1 VAKEPLHPLDIPDDT
16 TKAGL
21 ARWMLES
28 AARGYALRLAALV
41 ALLGAT
47 IAALSADA
55 PAGPRIATIVV
66 GVAGAFVLLVSQL
79 GSWRRSR
86 QWALIAVTGLVSLA
100 LLVTVVRLG

>member
-1 VAKEPLHPLDIPDDT
+1 MAEEPLNPLEIPDDT

-21 ARWMLES
+21 AGWMLES
-28 AARGYALRLAALV
+28 VARSYALRLAALV

-47 IAALSADA
+47 IAALSPDA
-55 PAGPRIATIVV
+55 PAGPRIAMVVV
-66 GVAGAFVLLVSQL
+66 GVATAFALLASQL

-86 QWALIAVTGLVSLA
+86 QWGLIVVTGLVSLA